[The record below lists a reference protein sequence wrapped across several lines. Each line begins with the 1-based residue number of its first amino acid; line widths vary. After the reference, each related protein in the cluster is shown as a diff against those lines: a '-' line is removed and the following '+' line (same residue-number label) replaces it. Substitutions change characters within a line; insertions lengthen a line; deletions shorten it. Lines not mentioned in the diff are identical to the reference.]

1 MKVLF
6 ACKENSC
13 RSQIAEALAKNI
25 SQGKIDFYSAGSK
38 PSGVVN
44 PMAIKLLRTQGVH
57 LTSHRSKHISEFEDI
72 KIDYL
77 VLMGCGDKCP
87 NIVADERIEWDIADP
102 KDMEKSEFLK
112 AIKKIRGE
120 VQKLIATIY
129 IEHSL

>member
-1 MKVLF
+1 MRVLF
-6 ACKENSC
+6 ACIENSC

-44 PMAIKLLRTQGVH
+44 PMAIKLLRSQRVH
-57 LTSHRSKHISEFEDI
+57 LTDHKSKHISEFEGI
-72 KIDYL
+72 KINYL
-77 VLMGCGDKCP
+77 ILMGCGDECP
-87 NIVADERIEWDIADP
+87 NLVVDERIEWDIPDP
-102 KDMEKSEFLK
+102 IDMEKSEFLK
-112 AIKKIRGE
+112 VIEKIRGE

>member
-1 MKVLF
+1 MKILF
-6 ACKENSC
+6 ACIENSC

-25 SQGKIDFYSAGSK
+25 SQGEIKFYSAGSK

-44 PMAIKLLRTQGVH
+44 PMAIKLLRSQGVH
-57 LTSHRSKHISEFEDI
+57 LSDHKSKHVSDFEGI

-77 VLMGCGDKCP
+77 ILMGCGDECP
-87 NIVADERIEWDIADP
+87 NLVADKRIEWDIPDP

-112 AIKKIRGE
+112 VIEKIRCE
-120 VQKLIATIY
+120 VQKLIETIY